1 MSDGHAPGGATD
13 TDNTDDIDD
22 LDPVIEIGTTTDA
35 PRKGRRSRTTGWR
48 SRDILRT
55 AALVIAM
62 YIAIQLLWFANALVL
77 TVFMGVLFGLA
88 VGSGVDRLERF
99 RVPRGIGAALIV
111 VTFFALLAGIFALM
125 APTVSKQS
133 IELRRKLPEAAGK
146 AEEWFAKR
154 QQGTFGMLLGGSGSS
169 TAAKDSGKTSSDSG
183 SRTADSGRKA
193 IGTAPDTGKKT
204 TGAAADSGADR
215 KAPKDSAQAA
225 ASKTDEASGDQP
237 ISFRDR
243 IEQMMGNASHFLFRF
258 LSSTLAVFGGLLLI
272 LFLSIYIAADPDL
285 YRRGVLHLLP
295 HRSRGKASE
304 VMREMAVV
312 LRKWLVTQ
320 LIAMAV
326 IGAVTTVGL
335 LVFKVKA
342 AFALGFIAALLEFIP
357 TVGPILSAVPAVAMG
372 FLDSPEKALFVAI
385 LYVGIQFLENHILIP
400 LLMKGGMDLP
410 PALTIIAQALMALVF
425 GFIGLLVAVPLTAA
439 VMVVVRMLYV
449 RDVVGDEVEIR
460 TATAGK
466 RG

>member
-1 MSDGHAPGGATD
+1 MSDGAAPPSASDASARDATNQQPAD
-13 TDNTDDIDD
+13 SAD
-22 LDPVIEIGTTTDA
+22 VA
-35 PRKGRRSRTTGWR
+35 RRGRRSRTTGWR

-88 VGSGVDRLERF
+88 VGSGVDRLERY
-99 RVPRGIGAALIV
+99 RIPRGIGAALIV
-111 VTFFALLAGIFALM
+111 ITFFAVLGGIFSLM
-125 APTVSKQS
+125 APTLREQS

-154 QQGTFGMLLGGSGSS
+154 QRGVFGVFLGGGAPS
-169 TAAKDSGKTSSDSG
+169 TAAAAKDSGAPAAPGAARDSETQPAAGRAKSPRAGADSG
-183 SRTADSGRKA
+183 AQKPPSLDSGRKM
-193 IGTAPDTGKKT
+193 
-204 TGAAADSGADR
+204 AAG
-215 KAPKDSAQAA
+215 
-225 ASKTDEASGDQP
+225 GDATKP
-237 ISFRDR
+237 EDNPVSFRDR
-243 IEQMMGNASHFLFRF
+243 IEQMMGSASHFLFRF

-295 HRSRGKASE
+295 HRSRARGSE

-335 LVFKVKA
+335 LIFKVKA

-372 FLDSPEKALFVAI
+372 FLDSPEKAFGVAI
-385 LYVGIQFLENHILIP
+385 MYVGIQFLENHILIP

-410 PALTIIAQALMALVF
+410 PALTIIAQAMMALVF

-439 VMVVVRMLYV
+439 IMVAVRMLYV
-449 RDVVGDEVEIR
+449 QDVVGDEIEVV
-460 TATAGK
+460 TPVTAGS
-466 RG
+466 GG

>member
-1 MSDGHAPGGATD
+1 MSDGQTAAADEVGAGD
-13 TDNTDDIDD
+13 DD
-22 LDPVIEIGTTTDA
+22 LIDPA
-35 PRKGRRSRTTGWR
+35 PENGPRRARRSRTTGWR

-99 RVPRGIGAALIV
+99 KIPRGIGAALIV
-111 VTFFALLAGIFALM
+111 VTFFAALSGVFAAM
-125 APTVSKQS
+125 APTLRKQS
-133 IELRRKLPEAAGK
+133 IELRRKLPEAAEK
-146 AEEWFAKR
+146 AEDWFAKR
-154 QQGTFGMLLGGSGSS
+154 QNGVFGVFLGGGKPT
-169 TAAKDSGKTSSDSG
+169 TASKDSTTPG
-183 SRTADSGRKA
+183 A
-193 IGTAPDTGKKT
+193 APQQPSV
-204 TGAAADSGADR
+204 AAADSGAR
-215 KAPKDSAQAA
+215 KPAAPSDSNAQKPPAADSSRVAA
-225 ASKTDEASGDQP
+225 ATTGDANKGEDQP
-237 ISFRDR
+237 VSFRDR
-243 IEQMMGNASHFLFRF
+243 IEQAIGSASKFLFRF

-295 HRSRGKASE
+295 RRSRNRGSE
-304 VMREMAVV
+304 VMAEMAIV

-326 IGAVTTVGL
+326 IGAVTTIGL
-335 LVFKVKA
+335 LIFRVKA

-372 FLDSPEKALFVAI
+372 FLDSPQKALGVVV
-385 LYVGIQFLENHILIP
+385 LYIGIQFLENHILIP

-439 VMVVVRMLYV
+439 VMVAIRMLYV
-449 RDVVGDEVEIR
+449 QDVVGDEIEVFEP
-460 TATAGK
+460 AKAG
-466 RG
+466 

>member
-1 MSDGHAPGGATD
+1 MSDGNAPATRSAA
-13 TDNTDDIDD
+13 
-22 LDPVIEIGTTTDA
+22 DA
-35 PRKGRRSRTTGWR
+35 TNEKATESGDVARRGRRSRSTGWQ
-48 SRDILRT
+48 SRDIIRT

-62 YIAIQLLWFANALVL
+62 YIAIQLLWFANALLL

-88 VGSGVDRLERF
+88 VGSGVDRLERY
-99 RVPRGIGAALIV
+99 RISRGIGAALIV
-111 VTFFALLAGIFALM
+111 ITFFAVLVGIFSLM
-125 APTVSKQS
+125 APTLREQS

-146 AEEWFAKR
+146 VEEWFAKR
-154 QQGTFGMLLGGSGSS
+154 QRGVFGVFLGGAAPS
-169 TAAKDSGKTSSDSG
+169 TV
-183 SRTADSGRKA
+183 
-193 IGTAPDTGKKT
+193 
-204 TGAAADSGADR
+204 AAAEDSGALAAPVTGRDSGTQIAAGQT
-215 KAPKDSAQAA
+215 KAPEAVPDSGARQPAGADTAKAA
-225 ASKTDEASGDQP
+225 AAAIDATKSEDRP

-243 IEQMMGNASHFLFRF
+243 IEQMMGSASHFLFRF

-285 YRRGVLHLLP
+285 YQRGVLHLIP
-295 HRSRGKASE
+295 HHSRARAGE
-304 VMREMAVV
+304 VMTQMAVV

-320 LIAMAV
+320 LIAMAT
-326 IGAVTTVGL
+326 IGAVTTIGL
-335 LVFKVKA
+335 LIFKVKA

-372 FLDSPEKALFVAI
+372 FLDSPQKALGVAI
-385 LYVGIQFLENHILIP
+385 MYVGIQFLENHILIP

-439 VMVVVRMLYV
+439 AMVAVRMLYV
-449 RDVVGDEVEIR
+449 QDVVGDEIKVVEP
-460 TATAGK
+460 AAAGS